1 MSVYCNVN
9 ISVNGLII
17 YLQHFVNLALR
28 RGVCV
33 SVVIQNVVLGE
44 VAGAFQ
50 KVTTHALDQ
59 VVLDSTWTK
68 KKLCPCLLP
77 LLHQ

>member
-17 YLQHFVNLALR
+17 FLHHFVNLAFR

-33 SVVIQNVVLGE
+33 SVVVQNVVLGE

-50 KVTTHALDQ
+50 KVTTHALVQ
-59 VVLDSTWTK
+59 LGLD
-68 KKLCPCLLP
+68 LN
-77 LLHQ
+77 

>member
-17 YLQHFVNLALR
+17 FLQHFVNLAFR

-33 SVVIQNVVLGE
+33 SVVVQNVVLGE
-44 VAGAFQ
+44 VTGAFQ
-50 KVTTHALDQ
+50 KVTTHALVQDG
-59 VVLDSTWTK
+59 LDSN
-68 KKLCPCLLP
+68 
-77 LLHQ
+77 